1 MKAKF
6 KFQFPFGKTT
16 KAPRHKEIILNEL
29 RAFVYSWYS
38 HWSILFFFLFQI
50 NCFGQFEQYN
60 YKREITDVSEQW
72 HKVILPNDVFGKVNR
87 NFSDIRIYG
96 ISESDTI
103 EAPYILKT
111 TPDKTIETEIQFNL
125 INTSRNQDGYFF
137 TLEVPSKKTINHIDL
152 NFREKNFNQKI
163 RLEGSHNQE
172 EWFTIMDDYRI
183 LSIKNTWT
191 DYTFSTIQ
199 FSNSNYR
206 YYRFFLKEKENIHLN
221 SASIGETELIEG
233 IYNNYPTESFRIQE
247 DKKKQQ
253 TIVGIDLGVTV
264 PVSQL
269 KIEVENDFDF
279 YRPITIKYLRDS
291 ISTEKGWKYQYR
303 TLTTNTLTSFENN
316 VFTFPSTTLQK
327 LQVIIH
333 NHDNQPLQI
342 KTVATKGLT
351 HELVARFNP
360 SYNYFLTYGNSKSRK
375 PRYDIDHFTS
385 KIPENLTAVNIGR
398 EQSIGKILAKKTTTL
413 FENKLYLWVI
423 MGIIIALL
431 GWFTLTMI
439 DNKKD

>member
-87 NFSDIRIYG
+87 NFSDIRFYG

-163 RLEGSHNQE
+163 RLEGSHNQ
-172 EWFTIMDDYRI
+172 
-183 LSIKNTWT
+183 
-191 DYTFSTIQ
+191 
-199 FSNSNYR
+199 
-206 YYRFFLKEKENIHLN
+206 
-221 SASIGETELIEG
+221 
-233 IYNNYPTESFRIQE
+233 
-247 DKKKQQ
+247 
-253 TIVGIDLGVTV
+253 
-264 PVSQL
+264 
-269 KIEVENDFDF
+269 
-279 YRPITIKYLRDS
+279 
-291 ISTEKGWKYQYR
+291 
-303 TLTTNTLTSFENN
+303 
-316 VFTFPSTTLQK
+316 
-327 LQVIIH
+327 
-333 NHDNQPLQI
+333 
-342 KTVATKGLT
+342 
-351 HELVARFNP
+351 
-360 SYNYFLTYGNSKSRK
+360 
-375 PRYDIDHFTS
+375 
-385 KIPENLTAVNIGR
+385 
-398 EQSIGKILAKKTTTL
+398 
-413 FENKLYLWVI
+413 
-423 MGIIIALL
+423 
-431 GWFTLTMI
+431 
-439 DNKKD
+439 